1 MPEALATST
10 AHTRSITN
18 SWSASRISAGFL
30 ITTLFSILVPEEP
43 DGMPGGLGQGTESL
57 TGVLE
62 ATVRDPYRSGPQRQ
76 TDQRDHGVTGTTRRR
91 QAPPPIFTSARRHRK
106 EPQLL
111 ISECCVR
118 REARLRVAGHPAR
131 SGT

>member
-30 ITTLFSILVPEEP
+30 ITTLFSILVREEP

-62 ATVRDPYRSGPQRQ
+62 ATVRDPYRSGPRRQ
-76 TDQRDHGVTGTTRRR
+76 TDQRDHGITGSQGQLGVGRHPSPFSRPQDVTG
-91 QAPPPIFTSARRHRK
+91 
-106 EPQLL
+106 
-111 ISECCVR
+111 
-118 REARLRVAGHPAR
+118 R
-131 SGT
+131 SPSY